1 MIFLDGGERE
11 VPPKMKVLESKLGNK
26 RIYNVSRFHLVASD
40 ALDKYFLLV
49 AHVDRWIPGPSP
61 LAIGAPVSR

>member
-26 RIYNVSRFHLVASD
+26 RIYNVSRFHLLVVASD
-40 ALDKYFLLV
+40 ALDKYFLLA
-49 AHVDRWIPGPSP
+49 AHVNRWIPFP